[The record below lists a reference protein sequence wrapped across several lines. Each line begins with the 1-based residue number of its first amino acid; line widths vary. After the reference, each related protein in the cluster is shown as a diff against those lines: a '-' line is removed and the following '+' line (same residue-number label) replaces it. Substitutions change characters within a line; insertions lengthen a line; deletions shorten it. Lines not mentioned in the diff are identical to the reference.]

1 MAALPSDVDLQPSKL
16 GTKEHWDNVYSSE
29 LANFKEIGDE
39 GEIWFGE
46 ESVEKMV
53 DWALE
58 HVPPPSSSS
67 PSSSAHP
74 TVLEIGSG
82 NGTLLFALAEA
93 GYSPTKLC
101 GIDYSADAVAL
112 AKSIAEARGGGLQD
126 ITFEERNF
134 LTEEIVGLAG
144 AGSEEST
151 QNTASWDLVLDK
163 GTYDAIALG
172 EKDEK
177 GLSPAVGYP
186 ARAARLLKPGGFFLI
201 TSCNFTEEELKASF
215 TAEGTLEYHS
225 RVKHRTFSFGG
236 QSGSVICTVA
246 FRKVGGPS

>member
-1 MAALPSDVDLQPSKL
+1 MAAPPSDTELQPSKL

-58 HVPPPSSSS
+58 HVPPPSASSS
-67 PSSSAHP
+67 SSSAHP
-74 TVLEIGSG
+74 TILEIGSG

-112 AKSIAEARGGGLQD
+112 AKSIAEARGGGLED
-126 ITFEERNF
+126 ITFEERDF
-134 LTEEIVGLAG
+134 LTEEIIGLG
-144 AGSEEST
+144 GEGSEENT
-151 QNTASWDLVLDK
+151 LNTASWDLVLDK

-186 ARAARLLKPGGFFLI
+186 TRAARLLKPGGFFLI

-236 QSGSVICTVA
+236 QSGSVVCTVA
-246 FRKVGGPS
+246 FRKVGGSS